1 MSLKYYNSITL
12 NDDII
17 MSCDMLRLSFSLSN
31 DKLSDFNRYII
42 NYEFK
47 HSNIKVKL
55 FRSHTL
61 FQFANLLQIH
71 F

>member
-31 DKLSDFNRYII
+31 DKLTELNRYII

-61 FQFANLLQIH
+61 FQFANLLQIIL
-71 F
+71 